1 MSDAPPPP
9 SADALPP
16 VSANSPPAADAPPG
30 PPSAARVWGWRAC
43 LFGPLVVGPIWVSMF
58 PQGAFPHWLG
68 TFAGLLLVVMAVV
81 AAVVDTTTRK
91 IPNWLTFPLFL
102 WAWAINLYSALRTLP
117 LPKDP
122 GADLLLHQAWPNA
135 LGAVGMQECLW
146 GSAFCFAIGF
156 MLWAM
161 LGGKILGAGDA
172 KYAAAAGALMGVRAA
187 GMSLMLALV
196 FQGLFSLVWVVFAEG
211 PVKTWRWF
219 VGTFARMI
227 APGAAEP
234 PEELATLKRRLPLAA
249 FFAVGLAVHFSGFL
263 APPPVPAPSVK
274 TAAVGT
280 AASTTVAT
288 TPVATSPA
296 ASMSAAATP
305 AGTP

>member
-1 MSDAPPPP
+1 MSDAPPP

-16 VSANSPPAADAPPG
+16 SGAAPAAPPAEPSPPP
-30 PPSAARVWGWRAC
+30 PPSAVRVWGWRAC

-58 PQGAFPHWLG
+58 PLGAFPHWLG
-68 TFAGLLLVVMAVV
+68 TFAGLLLIVMAVV

-91 IPNWLTFPLFL
+91 IPNWLTGSLLL
-102 WAWAINLYSALRTLP
+102 WAWIINLYSAFQSLP

-146 GSAFCFAIGF
+146 GSAFCFAVGF

-161 LGGKILGAGDA
+161 MGGKILGAGDA
-172 KYAAAAGALMGVRAA
+172 KYAAAAGALLGVRAA

-196 FQGLFSLVWVVFAEG
+196 FQGLFSLVWVAAAEG
-211 PVKTWRWF
+211 PVKTWRWI
-219 VGTFARMI
+219 VGTFGRMV
-227 APGAAEP
+227 APGSVEA
-234 PEELATLKRRLPLAA
+234 PEQLATLRRRLPLAA
-249 FFAVGLAVHFSGFL
+249 FFAIGLVVHFGGFL
-263 APPPVPAPSVK
+263 APPPSPAPAAK
-274 TAAVGT
+274 TPAVGT
-280 AASTTVAT
+280 AAASTTAAT
-288 TPVATSPA
+288 TSPT
-296 ASMSAAATP
+296 ASTSAAATP